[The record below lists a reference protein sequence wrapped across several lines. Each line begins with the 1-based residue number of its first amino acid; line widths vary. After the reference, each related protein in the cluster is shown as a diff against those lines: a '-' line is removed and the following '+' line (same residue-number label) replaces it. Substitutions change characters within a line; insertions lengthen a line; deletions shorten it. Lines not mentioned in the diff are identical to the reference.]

1 MPPRT
6 CTEWVGLVQ
15 TRSRSGAAVLLA
27 VDVGPVISAPPKC
40 WGRGGGRQPCR
51 LVVEPAACCPTCQHA
66 AVGRAPIMAPTTTP
80 IISQSAVVPSITIG
94 LCSGLL
100 LRGCSS
106 IRSSVARWKHF
117 SVIHATAR
125 TPAHNRLGRNVTIT
139 VSATD
144 IESDSCVICGGPRTD
159 PPATDC
165 RRCRFTD
172 LSGKRH
178 RPRCELCGKFVPEAW
193 AMSWAVRAP
202 HPAPLQTCLW
212 CDAVLDAVEGVE

>member
-1 MPPRT
+1 M
-6 CTEWVGLVQ
+6 
-15 TRSRSGAAVLLA
+15 
-27 VDVGPVISAPPKC
+27 
-40 WGRGGGRQPCR
+40 
-51 LVVEPAACCPTCQHA
+51 
-66 AVGRAPIMAPTTTP
+66 
-80 IISQSAVVPSITIG
+80 
-94 LCSGLL
+94 
-100 LRGCSS
+100 
-106 IRSSVARWKHF
+106 
-117 SVIHATAR
+117 
-125 TPAHNRLGRNVTIT
+125 NRNVTIT